1 MTAALLI
8 IATVGWLWGLAEWVR
23 ANAAEDQRDDA
34 RADRDY
40 WRAKSVQAAVT
51 LARRQVHPAT
61 RQIAERPR
69 LEVVRGE
76 GL

>member
-8 IATVGWLWGLAEWVR
+8 IAAAGWLWGLAEWVR
-23 ANAAEDQRDDA
+23 ANGAEDQRDEA
-34 RADRDY
+34 
-40 WRAKSVQAAVT
+40 WEWVAAAEGEINR
-51 LARRQVHPAT
+51 LRCAAHPAT

-76 GL
+76 GR